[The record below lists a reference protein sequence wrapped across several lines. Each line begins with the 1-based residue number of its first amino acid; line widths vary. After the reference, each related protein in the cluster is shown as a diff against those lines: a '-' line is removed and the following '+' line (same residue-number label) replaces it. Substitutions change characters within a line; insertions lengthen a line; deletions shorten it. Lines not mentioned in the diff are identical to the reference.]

1 MNPVLAFTVIMAIW
15 TVSEFVS
22 AKSKGLVS
30 SLFVA
35 SIIFLVGFL
44 TNLFPADLLTSS
56 SLLALAGVVVGF
68 IIVHL
73 GTVISID
80 DFIKQWRTVLTG
92 IGAVGG
98 VAAALFGIGSL
109 VKGSDYVI
117 AAIGAI
123 TGGTVSVVIIQE
135 AAVAMGLAT
144 VAVFPVLI
152 AALQGL
158 VGFPLT
164 SIILRKEALRLRDE
178 YRAGNLAPVQE
189 EEKGADSG
197 SRLPAAFQS
206 TVGTLFV
213 VGLTVLLARFI
224 SDITNGNL
232 NTFVVALI
240 LGVLLRWLRI
250 FKPSVL
256 SGIDAYGLMITAVL
270 ILVFGPLA
278 TVTLGDLK
286 ALALPLAIAFVVGV
300 AGIVAGAAL
309 VGKLFGFSAAMSIG
323 IGLTALYGF
332 PGTLLLSQEAAKA
345 VGENPD
351 EVKAIEAEILP
362 RMVVAGFAT
371 VTITPAASASSR
383 LAPRAPR
390 LAGPAAPAP
399 CGAAAAPVRPERAGR
414 RAGRGSRRSTAR
426 ACRGF
431 A

>member
-15 TVSEFVS
+15 TVSDFLS

-44 TNLFPADLLTSS
+44 SGLFPSDLLTSS
-56 SLLALAGVVVGF
+56 SLLAFAGVVVGF
-68 IIVHL
+68 VIVHL

-92 IGAVGG
+92 IGAVFG
-98 VAAALFGIGSL
+98 VAAALFFIGSFF
-109 VKGSDYVI
+109 KGSDYVI

-123 TGGTVSVVIIQE
+123 SGATVSVVIIQE
-135 AAVAMGLAT
+135 AALAVGLAT

-178 YRAGNLAPVQE
+178 YRAGKLAPVE
-189 EEKGADSG
+189 EAKAGAETK

-213 VGLTVLLARFI
+213 VGITVLVARFI

-240 LGVLLRWLRI
+240 LGVLLRWARI

-256 SGIDAYGLMITAVL
+256 SGIDAYGLMLTAVL

-278 TVTLGDLK
+278 TVTPADLQ
-286 ALALPLAIAFVVGV
+286 ALALPLAVAFIVGV
-300 AGIVAGAAL
+300 AGIVVASVLA
-309 VGKLFGFSAAMSIG
+309 GKLLGFSAPMSVG

-345 VGENPD
+345 VGETEE

-371 VTITPAASASSR
+371 VTITSVIVTGIIAAR
-383 LAPRAPR
+383 I
-390 LAGPAAPAP
+390 GN
-399 CGAAAAPVRPERAGR
+399 
-414 RAGRGSRRSTAR
+414 
-426 ACRGF
+426 
-431 A
+431 

>member
-15 TVSEFVS
+15 TVSEFLS

-35 SIIFLVGFL
+35 SLIFLVGFL
-44 TNLFPADLLTSS
+44 SGLFPPDLLTSS
-56 SLLALAGVVVGF
+56 SLLAFAGVVVGF
-68 IIVHL
+68 VIVHL

-92 IGAVGG
+92 IAAVGG
-98 VAAALFGIGSL
+98 VAAALFFVGSIF
-109 VKGSDYVI
+109 KGSDYVI

-123 TGGTVSVVIIQE
+123 SGGTVSVVIIQE
-135 AAVAMGLAT
+135 AALAVGLAT

-164 SIILRKEALRLRDE
+164 SVILRKEALRLRDE
-178 YRAGNLAPVQE
+178 YRAGKLAPVQE
-189 EEKGADSG
+189 DKPGAETKT
-197 SRLPAAFQS
+197 RLPAAFQS

-213 VGLTVLLARFI
+213 VGVTVVVARFI

-240 LGVLLRWLRI
+240 LGVLLRWARI

-278 TVTLGDLK
+278 TVTLDNLL

-300 AGIVAGAAL
+300 AGIVVAAVL

-345 VGENPD
+345 VGETEE

-371 VTITPAASASSR
+371 VTITSVIVTGIIAA
-383 LAPRAPR
+383 
-390 LAGPAAPAP
+390 GI
-399 CGAAAAPVRPERAGR
+399 GR
-414 RAGRGSRRSTAR
+414 
-426 ACRGF
+426 
-431 A
+431 

>member
-15 TVSEFVS
+15 TVSDFLS
-22 AKSKGLVS
+22 KMSKGLVS

-35 SIIFLVGFL
+35 SLIFLVGFL
-44 TNLFPADLLTSS
+44 TGLFPPDLLTSS
-56 SLLALAGVVVGF
+56 SLLAFAGVVVGF
-68 IIVHL
+68 VIVHL

-92 IGAVGG
+92 IGAVAGI
-98 VAAALFGIGSL
+98 AAALFFIGSFF
-109 VKGSDYVI
+109 KGSDYVI
-117 AAIGAI
+117 AAIGAVS
-123 TGGTVSVVIIQE
+123 GGTVSVVIIQE
-135 AAVAMGLAT
+135 AALAVGLAT

-164 SIILRKEALRLRDE
+164 SVILRKEALRLKAE
-178 YRAGNLAPVQE
+178 YRAGKLAPVQE
-189 EEKGADSG
+189 EKAGAETK

-213 VGLTVLLARFI
+213 VGVTVYVARLI
-224 SDITNGNL
+224 SDFTNGNL

-240 LGVLLRWLRI
+240 LGVLLRWARI

-278 TVTLGDLK
+278 TVTPADLK
-286 ALALPLAIAFVVGV
+286 ALALPLAVAFVVGV
-300 AGIVAGAAL
+300 AGIAAASVL
-309 VGKLFGFSAAMSIG
+309 VGKLFGFTAAMSVG

-345 VGENPD
+345 VGETEE

-371 VTITPAASASSR
+371 VTITSVIVTGIIAASI
-383 LAPRAPR
+383 
-390 LAGPAAPAP
+390 GN
-399 CGAAAAPVRPERAGR
+399 
-414 RAGRGSRRSTAR
+414 
-426 ACRGF
+426 
-431 A
+431 

>member
-1 MNPVLAFTVIMAIW
+1 MNPVLAFTTIMAIW

-22 AKSKGLVS
+22 SKSKGLVS

-35 SIIFLVGFL
+35 SLIFLVGFL
-44 TNLFPADLLTSS
+44 TGLFPPDLLTSS
-56 SLLALAGVVVGF
+56 SLLAFAGVVVGF
-68 IIVHL
+68 VIVHL
-73 GTVISID
+73 GTVISIN

-92 IGAVGG
+92 IAAVFG
-98 VAAALFGIGSL
+98 VAAALFFVGSL
-109 VKGSDYVI
+109 LKGTDYVI

-123 TGGTVSVVIIQE
+123 SGGTVSVVIIQE
-135 AAVAMGLAT
+135 AALAVGLVT

-164 SIILRKEALRLRDE
+164 SIILRKEARRLRDE
-178 YRAGNLAPVQE
+178 YRAGNLKPVTE
-189 EEKGADSG
+189 EAAGAETKT
-197 SRLPAAFQS
+197 RLPAAFQS

-213 VGLTVLLARFI
+213 VGVAVLVARFI

-232 NTFVVALI
+232 NTFVVALV
-240 LGVLLRWLRI
+240 LGVLLRWGRI

-278 TVTLGDLK
+278 TVTLADLK
-286 ALALPLAIAFVVGV
+286 SLAVPLAVAFVVGV
-300 AGIVAGAAL
+300 SGIVAGSVL
-309 VGKLFGFSAAMSIG
+309 VGKLFGFSVPMSIG

-351 EVKAIEAEILP
+351 EVKAIEGEILP
-362 RMVVAGFAT
+362 RMIVAGFAT
-371 VTITPAASASSR
+371 VTITSVIVTGIV
-383 LAPRAPR
+383 
-390 LAGPAAPAP
+390 AGFI
-399 CGAAAAPVRPERAGR
+399 GR
-414 RAGRGSRRSTAR
+414 
-426 ACRGF
+426 
-431 A
+431 

>member
-15 TVSEFVS
+15 TVSEFLS

-44 TNLFPADLLTSS
+44 TGLFPADLLTSS

-68 IIVHL
+68 VIVHL

-92 IGAVGG
+92 IAAVGG
-98 VAAALFGIGSL
+98 VAAALFGIGAL
-109 VKGSDYVI
+109 LKGSDYVI

-123 TGGTVSVVIIQE
+123 SGATVSVVIIQE
-135 AAVAMGLAT
+135 AALAAGLAT

-152 AALQGL
+152 ASLQGL

-164 SIILRKEALRLRDE
+164 SVILRKEALRLRDE
-178 YRAGNLAPVQE
+178 YRAGNLKPVQE
-189 EEKGADSG
+189 EAQGVETKT
-197 SRLPAAFQS
+197 RLPAVFQS

-213 VGLTVLLARFI
+213 VGVTVLVARYI

-256 SGIDAYGLMITAVL
+256 SGIDAYGLMLTAVL

-300 AGIVAGAAL
+300 AGIVAGSVL
-309 VGKLFGFSAAMSIG
+309 VGKLFGFSAPMAIG
-323 IGLTALYGF
+323 IGLTSLYGF

-371 VTITPAASASSR
+371 VTITSVIVTGIIAS
-383 LAPRAPR
+383 
-390 LAGPAAPAP
+390 GI
-399 CGAAAAPVRPERAGR
+399 GR
-414 RAGRGSRRSTAR
+414 
-426 ACRGF
+426 
-431 A
+431 

>member
-15 TVSEFVS
+15 TVSDFLS
-22 AKSKGLVS
+22 KLSKGLVS

-35 SIIFLVGFL
+35 SLIFLVGFL
-44 TNLFPADLLTSS
+44 TGLFPPDLLTSS
-56 SLLALAGVVVGF
+56 SLLAFAGVVVGF
-68 IIVHL
+68 VIVHL

-92 IGAVGG
+92 IGAVAGI
-98 VAAALFGIGSL
+98 AAALFFIGSFF
-109 VKGSDYVI
+109 KGSDYVI
-117 AAIGAI
+117 AAIGAVS
-123 TGGTVSVVIIQE
+123 GGTVSVVIIQE
-135 AAVAMGLAT
+135 AALAVGLAT

-164 SIILRKEALRLRDE
+164 SVILRKEALRLRDE
-178 YRAGNLAPVQE
+178 YRAGKLAPVQE
-189 EEKGADSG
+189 EKAGTETK

-213 VGLTVLLARFI
+213 VGVTVYVARLI
-224 SDITNGNL
+224 SDFTNGNL

-240 LGVLLRWLRI
+240 LGVLLRWARI

-278 TVTLGDLK
+278 TVTPADLK

-300 AGIVAGAAL
+300 AGIVAASVL
-309 VGKLFGFSAAMSIG
+309 VGKLFGFTAAMSVG

-345 VGENPD
+345 VGETEE

-371 VTITPAASASSR
+371 VTITSVIVTGIIAASI
-383 LAPRAPR
+383 
-390 LAGPAAPAP
+390 GN
-399 CGAAAAPVRPERAGR
+399 
-414 RAGRGSRRSTAR
+414 
-426 ACRGF
+426 
-431 A
+431 

>member
-15 TVSEFVS
+15 TVSEFLS

-35 SIIFLVGFL
+35 SLIFLVGFL
-44 TNLFPADLLTSS
+44 TGLFPPDLLTSS
-56 SLLALAGVVVGF
+56 SLLAFAGVVVGF
-68 IIVHL
+68 VIVHL

-92 IGAVGG
+92 IAAVGG
-98 VAAALFGIGSL
+98 VATALFFVGSIF
-109 VKGSDYVI
+109 KGSDYVI

-123 TGGTVSVVIIQE
+123 SGGTVSVVIIQE
-135 AAVAMGLAT
+135 AALAVGLAT

-164 SIILRKEALRLRDE
+164 SVILRKEALRLRDE

-189 EEKGADSG
+189 EKAGAETKT
-197 SRLPAAFQS
+197 RLPAAFQS

-213 VGLTVLLARFI
+213 VGVTVVVARFI

-240 LGVLLRWLRI
+240 LGVLLRWARI

-278 TVTLGDLK
+278 TVTLDDLR

-300 AGIVAGAAL
+300 AGIVAAAVL

-332 PGTLLLSQEAAKA
+332 PGTLLVSQEAAKA
-345 VGENPD
+345 VGETEA
-351 EVKAIEAEILP
+351 EVKAIEAQILP

-371 VTITPAASASSR
+371 VTITSVIVTGIIAA
-383 LAPRAPR
+383 
-390 LAGPAAPAP
+390 GI
-399 CGAAAAPVRPERAGR
+399 GR
-414 RAGRGSRRSTAR
+414 
-426 ACRGF
+426 
-431 A
+431 

>member
-15 TVSEFVS
+15 TVSDFLS
-22 AKSKGLVS
+22 KMSKGLVS

-35 SIIFLVGFL
+35 SLIFLVGFL
-44 TNLFPADLLTSS
+44 SGLFPSDLLTSS
-56 SLLALAGVVVGF
+56 SLLAFAGVVVGF
-68 IIVHL
+68 VIVHL

-92 IGAVGG
+92 IGAVFG
-98 VAAALFGIGSL
+98 VAAALFVVGSL
-109 VKGSDYVI
+109 FKGSDYVI

-123 TGGTVSVVIIQE
+123 SGATVSVVIIQE
-135 AAVAMGLAT
+135 AALAVGLAT

-178 YRAGNLAPVQE
+178 YRAGKLAPAQE
-189 EEKGADSG
+189 AEVGAETK
-197 SRLPAAFQS
+197 SRLPAALQS

-213 VGLTVLLARFI
+213 VGITVLVARFI

-240 LGVLLRWLRI
+240 LGVLLRWARI

-256 SGIDAYGLMITAVL
+256 SGIDAYGLMLTAVL

-278 TVTLGDLK
+278 TVTLDDLR
-286 ALALPLAIAFVVGV
+286 ALALPLAVAFVVGV
-300 AGIVAGAAL
+300 SGIVAASVL
-309 VGKLFGFSAAMSIG
+309 VGKLLGFSAAMSVG

-345 VGENPD
+345 VGETEE

-371 VTITPAASASSR
+371 VTITSVIVTGIIAAR
-383 LAPRAPR
+383 I
-390 LAGPAAPAP
+390 GN
-399 CGAAAAPVRPERAGR
+399 
-414 RAGRGSRRSTAR
+414 
-426 ACRGF
+426 
-431 A
+431 

>member
-15 TVSEFVS
+15 TVSEFLS

-35 SIIFLVGFL
+35 SLIFLVGFL
-44 TNLFPADLLTSS
+44 TGLFPPDLLTSS
-56 SLLALAGVVVGF
+56 SLLAFAGVVVGF
-68 IIVHL
+68 VIVHL

-98 VAAALFGIGSL
+98 VAAALFFVGSIF
-109 VKGSDYVI
+109 KGSDYVI

-123 TGGTVSVVIIQE
+123 SGGTVSVVIIQE
-135 AAVAMGLAT
+135 AALAVGLAT

-164 SIILRKEALRLRDE
+164 SVILRKEALRLRDE

-189 EEKGADSG
+189 EKAGAETKI
-197 SRLPAAFQS
+197 RLPAAFQS

-213 VGLTVLLARFI
+213 VGVTVVVARFI

-240 LGVLLRWLRI
+240 LGVLLRWARI

-278 TVTLGDLK
+278 TVTLDDLR

-300 AGIVAGAAL
+300 AGIVAAAVL

-345 VGENPD
+345 VGETEE

-371 VTITPAASASSR
+371 VTITSVIVTGIIAA
-383 LAPRAPR
+383 
-390 LAGPAAPAP
+390 GI
-399 CGAAAAPVRPERAGR
+399 GR
-414 RAGRGSRRSTAR
+414 
-426 ACRGF
+426 
-431 A
+431 

>member
-15 TVSEFVS
+15 TVSDFLS
-22 AKSKGLVS
+22 KMSKGLVS

-35 SIIFLVGFL
+35 SLIFLVGFL
-44 TNLFPADLLTSS
+44 TGVFPPDLLTSS
-56 SLLALAGVVVGF
+56 SLLAFAGVVVGF
-68 IIVHL
+68 VIVHL

-92 IGAVGG
+92 IGAVAGI
-98 VAAALFGIGSL
+98 AAALFFIGSL
-109 VKGSDYVI
+109 LKGSDYVI

-123 TGGTVSVVIIQE
+123 SGGTVSVVIIQE
-135 AAVAMGLAT
+135 AALAVGLVT

-178 YRAGNLAPVQE
+178 YRAGKLAPVQE
-189 EEKGADSG
+189 EKAGAETK

-213 VGLTVLLARFI
+213 VGVTVLVARFI

-240 LGVLLRWLRI
+240 LGVLLRWARI

-278 TVTLGDLK
+278 TVTLDDLR

-300 AGIVAGAAL
+300 AGIVAASVL

-345 VGENPD
+345 VGETEE

-371 VTITPAASASSR
+371 VTITSVIVTGIIAASI
-383 LAPRAPR
+383 
-390 LAGPAAPAP
+390 GN
-399 CGAAAAPVRPERAGR
+399 
-414 RAGRGSRRSTAR
+414 
-426 ACRGF
+426 
-431 A
+431 

>member
-1 MNPVLAFTVIMAIW
+1 MTTPSDVGATAIMAIW
-15 TVSEFVS
+15 TVSDFLS

-35 SIIFLVGFL
+35 SLIFLVGFL
-44 TNLFPADLLTSS
+44 SGLFPPDLLTSS
-56 SLLALAGVVVGF
+56 SLLAFAGVVVGF
-68 IIVHL
+68 VIVHL

-92 IGAVGG
+92 IGAVFG
-98 VAAALFGIGSL
+98 VAAALYFVGSFF
-109 VKGSDYVI
+109 KGSDYVI

-123 TGGTVSVVIIQE
+123 SGGTVSVVIIQE
-135 AAVAMGLAT
+135 AALAVGLAT

-164 SIILRKEALRLRDE
+164 SIILRREALRLRDE
-178 YRAGNLAPVQE
+178 YRAGKLAPVQE
-189 EEKGADSG
+189 AKAGAETK

-213 VGLTVLLARFI
+213 VGVTVLVARFI

-240 LGVLLRWLRI
+240 LGVLLRWARV

-278 TVTLGDLK
+278 TVTLDDLR
-286 ALALPLAIAFVVGV
+286 ALALPLAVAFVVGV
-300 AGIVAGAAL
+300 AGIVAASVL
-309 VGKLFGFSAAMSIG
+309 VGKIFGFTAAMSIG

-345 VGENPD
+345 VGETED
-351 EVKAIEAEILP
+351 EAKAIEAEILP

-371 VTITPAASASSR
+371 VTITSVIVTGIIAA
-383 LAPRAPR
+383 
-390 LAGPAAPAP
+390 GI
-399 CGAAAAPVRPERAGR
+399 GR
-414 RAGRGSRRSTAR
+414 
-426 ACRGF
+426 
-431 A
+431 

>member
-15 TVSEFVS
+15 TVSDFLS
-22 AKSKGLVS
+22 KLSKGLVS

-35 SIIFLVGFL
+35 SLIFLVGFL
-44 TNLFPADLLTSS
+44 TGLFPPDLLTSS
-56 SLLALAGVVVGF
+56 SLLAFAGVVVGF
-68 IIVHL
+68 VIVHL

-92 IGAVGG
+92 IGAVAGI
-98 VAAALFGIGSL
+98 AAALFFIGSFF
-109 VKGSDYVI
+109 KGSDYVI
-117 AAIGAI
+117 AAIGAVS
-123 TGGTVSVVIIQE
+123 GGTVSVVIIQE
-135 AAVAMGLAT
+135 AALAVGLAT

-164 SIILRKEALRLRDE
+164 SVILRKEALRLRDE
-178 YRAGNLAPVQE
+178 YRAGKLAPVQE
-189 EEKGADSG
+189 EKAGAETK

-213 VGLTVLLARFI
+213 VGVTVYVARLI

-240 LGVLLRWLRI
+240 LGVLLRWARI

-278 TVTLGDLK
+278 TVTPADLK

-300 AGIVAGAAL
+300 AGIVAASVL
-309 VGKLFGFSAAMSIG
+309 VGKLFGFTAAMSVG

-345 VGENPD
+345 VGETEE

-371 VTITPAASASSR
+371 VTITSVIVTGIIAASI
-383 LAPRAPR
+383 
-390 LAGPAAPAP
+390 GN
-399 CGAAAAPVRPERAGR
+399 
-414 RAGRGSRRSTAR
+414 
-426 ACRGF
+426 
-431 A
+431 

>member
-1 MNPVLAFTVIMAIW
+1 MNPVLAFTTIMAIW

-22 AKSKGLVS
+22 SKSKGLVS

-35 SIIFLVGFL
+35 SLIFLVGFL
-44 TNLFPADLLTSS
+44 TGLFPPDLLTSS
-56 SLLALAGVVVGF
+56 SLLAFAGVVVGF
-68 IIVHL
+68 VIVHL
-73 GTVISID
+73 GTVISIN

-92 IGAVGG
+92 IAAVGG
-98 VAAALFGIGSL
+98 VAAALFFIGSL
-109 VKGSDYVI
+109 VKGTDYVI

-123 TGGTVSVVIIQE
+123 SGGTVSVVIIQE
-135 AAVAMGLAT
+135 AALAAGLVT

-164 SIILRKEALRLRDE
+164 SIILRKEARRLRDE
-178 YRAGNLAPVQE
+178 YRAGNLKPVTE
-189 EEKGADSG
+189 EAAGAETKT
-197 SRLPAAFQS
+197 RLPAAFQS

-213 VGLTVLLARFI
+213 VGVAVVVARFI

-240 LGVLLRWLRI
+240 LGVLLRWGRI

-278 TVTLGDLK
+278 TVTLADLK
-286 ALALPLAIAFVVGV
+286 SLAVPLAVAFVVGV
-300 AGIVAGAAL
+300 SGIVAGSVL
-309 VGKLFGFSAAMSIG
+309 VGKLFGFSVPMSIG

-351 EVKAIEAEILP
+351 EVKAIEGEILP
-362 RMVVAGFAT
+362 RMIVAGFAT
-371 VTITPAASASSR
+371 VTITSVIVTGII
-383 LAPRAPR
+383 
-390 LAGPAAPAP
+390 AGFI
-399 CGAAAAPVRPERAGR
+399 GR
-414 RAGRGSRRSTAR
+414 
-426 ACRGF
+426 
-431 A
+431 

>member
-1 MNPVLAFTVIMAIW
+1 MNPVLAFTTIMAIW

-22 AKSKGLVS
+22 SKSKGLVS

-35 SIIFLVGFL
+35 SLIFLVGFL
-44 TNLFPADLLTSS
+44 TGLFPPDLLTSS
-56 SLLALAGVVVGF
+56 SLLAFAGVVVGF
-68 IIVHL
+68 VIVHL
-73 GTVISID
+73 GTVISIN

-92 IGAVGG
+92 IAAVLG
-98 VAAALFGIGSL
+98 VAAALFFVGSL
-109 VKGSDYVI
+109 LKGTDYVI

-123 TGGTVSVVIIQE
+123 SGGTVSVVIIQE
-135 AAVAMGLAT
+135 AALAVGLVT

-164 SIILRKEALRLRDE
+164 SIILRKEARRLRDE
-178 YRAGNLAPVQE
+178 YRAGNLKPVTDE
-189 EEKGADSG
+189 AAGAESKT
-197 SRLPAAFQS
+197 RLPAVFQS

-213 VGLTVLLARFI
+213 VGVAVLVARFI

-240 LGVLLRWLRI
+240 LGVLMRWARI

-278 TVTLGDLK
+278 TVTLADLK
-286 ALALPLAIAFVVGV
+286 SLAVPLAVAFVVGV
-300 AGIVAGAAL
+300 SGIVAGSVL
-309 VGKLFGFSAAMSIG
+309 VGKLFGFSVPMSIG

-351 EVKAIEAEILP
+351 EVKAIEGEILP
-362 RMVVAGFAT
+362 RMIVAGFAT
-371 VTITPAASASSR
+371 VTITSVIVTGIV
-383 LAPRAPR
+383 
-390 LAGPAAPAP
+390 AGFI
-399 CGAAAAPVRPERAGR
+399 GR
-414 RAGRGSRRSTAR
+414 
-426 ACRGF
+426 
-431 A
+431 

>member
-15 TVSEFVS
+15 TVSDFLS
-22 AKSKGLVS
+22 KLSKGLVS

-35 SIIFLVGFL
+35 SLIFLVGFL
-44 TNLFPADLLTSS
+44 TGLFPPDLLTSS
-56 SLLALAGVVVGF
+56 SLLAFAGVVVGF
-68 IIVHL
+68 VIVHL

-92 IGAVGG
+92 IGAVAGI
-98 VAAALFGIGSL
+98 AAALFFVGSFF
-109 VKGSDYVI
+109 KGSDYVI
-117 AAIGAI
+117 AAIGAVS
-123 TGGTVSVVIIQE
+123 GGTVSVVIIQE
-135 AAVAMGLAT
+135 AALAVGLAT

-164 SIILRKEALRLRDE
+164 SVILRKEALRLRDE
-178 YRAGNLAPVQE
+178 YRAGKLAPVQE
-189 EEKGADSG
+189 EKAGAETK

-213 VGLTVLLARFI
+213 VGVTVLVARFI

-240 LGVLLRWLRI
+240 LGVLLRWARI

-278 TVTLGDLK
+278 TVTPADLK

-300 AGIVAGAAL
+300 AGIVAASVL
-309 VGKLFGFSAAMSIG
+309 VGKLFGFTAAMSVG

-345 VGENPD
+345 VGETEE

-371 VTITPAASASSR
+371 VTITSVIVTGIIAANI
-383 LAPRAPR
+383 
-390 LAGPAAPAP
+390 GN
-399 CGAAAAPVRPERAGR
+399 
-414 RAGRGSRRSTAR
+414 
-426 ACRGF
+426 
-431 A
+431 

>member
-1 MNPVLAFTVIMAIW
+1 
-15 TVSEFVS
+15 
-22 AKSKGLVS
+22 
-30 SLFVA
+30 
-35 SIIFLVGFL
+35 
-44 TNLFPADLLTSS
+44 
-56 SLLALAGVVVGF
+56 
-68 IIVHL
+68 
-73 GTVISID
+73 
-80 DFIKQWRTVLTG
+80 VLTG
-92 IGAVGG
+92 IAAVGG
-98 VAAALFGIGSL
+98 VAAALFFIGSIF
-109 VKGSDYVI
+109 KGSDYVI

-123 TGGTVSVVIIQE
+123 SGATVSVVIIQE
-135 AAVAMGLAT
+135 AALAAGLAT

-164 SIILRKEALRLRDE
+164 SVILRKEALRLRDE

-189 EEKGADSG
+189 VKPGAETKI
-197 SRLPAAFQS
+197 RLPAAFQS

-213 VGLTVLLARFI
+213 VGVTVVVARFI
-224 SDITNGNL
+224 SDITDGNL

-240 LGVLLRWLRI
+240 LGVLLRWARI

-256 SGIDAYGLMITAVL
+256 SGIDACGLMITAVL

-278 TVTLGDLK
+278 TVTLDDLR

-300 AGIVAGAAL
+300 AGIVAASVL

-345 VGENPD
+345 VGETEE

-371 VTITPAASASSR
+371 VTITSVIVTGIIAS
-383 LAPRAPR
+383 
-390 LAGPAAPAP
+390 GI
-399 CGAAAAPVRPERAGR
+399 GR
-414 RAGRGSRRSTAR
+414 
-426 ACRGF
+426 
-431 A
+431 

>member
-15 TVSEFVS
+15 TVSDFLS
-22 AKSKGLVS
+22 KLSKGLVS

-35 SIIFLVGFL
+35 SLIFLVGFL
-44 TNLFPADLLTSS
+44 TGLFPPDLLTSS
-56 SLLALAGVVVGF
+56 SLLAFAGVVVGF
-68 IIVHL
+68 VIVHL

-92 IGAVGG
+92 IGAVAGI
-98 VAAALFGIGSL
+98 AAALFFVGSFF
-109 VKGSDYVI
+109 KGSDYVI

-123 TGGTVSVVIIQE
+123 SGGTVSVVIIQE
-135 AAVAMGLAT
+135 AALAVGLAT

-164 SIILRKEALRLRDE
+164 SVILRKEALRLRDE
-178 YRAGNLAPVQE
+178 YRAGKLTPVQE
-189 EEKGADSG
+189 EKAGVETK

-213 VGLTVLLARFI
+213 VGVTVYVARLI
-224 SDITNGNL
+224 SDFTNGNL

-240 LGVLLRWLRI
+240 LGVLLRWARI

-278 TVTLGDLK
+278 TVTPADLK

-300 AGIVAGAAL
+300 AGIVAASVL
-309 VGKLFGFSAAMSIG
+309 VGKLFGFTAAMSVG

-345 VGENPD
+345 VGETEE

-371 VTITPAASASSR
+371 VTITSVIVTGIIAANI
-383 LAPRAPR
+383 
-390 LAGPAAPAP
+390 GN
-399 CGAAAAPVRPERAGR
+399 
-414 RAGRGSRRSTAR
+414 
-426 ACRGF
+426 
-431 A
+431 

>member
-1 MNPVLAFTVIMAIW
+1 MNPVLAFTTIMAIW

-22 AKSKGLVS
+22 SKSKGLVS

-35 SIIFLVGFL
+35 SLIFLVGFL
-44 TNLFPADLLTSS
+44 TGLFPPDLLTSS
-56 SLLALAGVVVGF
+56 SLLAFAGVVVGF
-68 IIVHL
+68 VIVHL
-73 GTVISID
+73 GTVISIN

-92 IGAVGG
+92 IAAVFG
-98 VAAALFGIGSL
+98 VAAALFFVGSL
-109 VKGSDYVI
+109 LKGTDYVI

-123 TGGTVSVVIIQE
+123 SGGTVSVVIIQE
-135 AAVAMGLAT
+135 AALAVGLVT

-164 SIILRKEALRLRDE
+164 SIILRKEARRLRDE
-178 YRAGNLAPVQE
+178 YRAGNLKPVTE
-189 EEKGADSG
+189 EAAGAETKT
-197 SRLPAAFQS
+197 RLPAAFQS

-213 VGLTVLLARFI
+213 VGVAVLAARFI

-232 NTFVVALI
+232 NTFVVALV
-240 LGVLLRWLRI
+240 LGVLLRWGRI

-278 TVTLGDLK
+278 TVTLADLK
-286 ALALPLAIAFVVGV
+286 SLAVPLAVAFVVGV
-300 AGIVAGAAL
+300 SGIVAGSVL
-309 VGKLFGFSAAMSIG
+309 VGKLFGFSVPMSIG

-351 EVKAIEAEILP
+351 EVKAIEGEILP
-362 RMVVAGFAT
+362 RMIVAGFAT
-371 VTITPAASASSR
+371 VTITSVIVTGIV
-383 LAPRAPR
+383 
-390 LAGPAAPAP
+390 AGFI
-399 CGAAAAPVRPERAGR
+399 GR
-414 RAGRGSRRSTAR
+414 
-426 ACRGF
+426 
-431 A
+431 

>member
-15 TVSEFVS
+15 TVSDFLS
-22 AKSKGLVS
+22 KMSKGLVS

-35 SIIFLVGFL
+35 SLIFLVGFL
-44 TNLFPADLLTSS
+44 TGVFPPDLLTSS
-56 SLLALAGVVVGF
+56 SLLAFAGVVVGF
-68 IIVHL
+68 VIVHL

-92 IGAVGG
+92 IGAVAG
-98 VAAALFGIGSL
+98 VAAALFFIGSFF
-109 VKGSDYVI
+109 KGSDYVI

-123 TGGTVSVVIIQE
+123 SGGTVSVVIIQE
-135 AAVAMGLAT
+135 AALAVGLAT

-164 SIILRKEALRLRDE
+164 SVILRKEALRLRDE

-189 EEKGADSG
+189 DKAGAETK

-213 VGLTVLLARFI
+213 VGVTVLVARFI

-240 LGVLLRWLRI
+240 LGVLLRWARI

-278 TVTLGDLK
+278 TVTLDDLR

-300 AGIVAGAAL
+300 AGIAAASVL

-345 VGENPD
+345 VGETEE

-371 VTITPAASASSR
+371 VTITSVIVTGIIAA
-383 LAPRAPR
+383 
-390 LAGPAAPAP
+390 GI
-399 CGAAAAPVRPERAGR
+399 GR
-414 RAGRGSRRSTAR
+414 
-426 ACRGF
+426 
-431 A
+431 

>member
-15 TVSEFVS
+15 TVSDFLS
-22 AKSKGLVS
+22 KLSKGLVS

-35 SIIFLVGFL
+35 SLIFLVGFL
-44 TNLFPADLLTSS
+44 TGLFPPDLLTSS
-56 SLLALAGVVVGF
+56 SLLAFAGVVVGF
-68 IIVHL
+68 VIVHL

-92 IGAVGG
+92 IGAVAGI
-98 VAAALFGIGSL
+98 AAALFFIGSFF
-109 VKGSDYVI
+109 KGSDYVI
-117 AAIGAI
+117 AAIGAVS
-123 TGGTVSVVIIQE
+123 GGTVSVVIIQE
-135 AAVAMGLAT
+135 AALAVGLAT

-164 SIILRKEALRLRDE
+164 SVILRKEALRLRDE
-178 YRAGNLAPVQE
+178 YRAGKLAPVQE
-189 EEKGADSG
+189 EKAGAETK

-213 VGLTVLLARFI
+213 VGVTVLVARFI

-240 LGVLLRWLRI
+240 LGVLLRWARI

-278 TVTLGDLK
+278 TVTPADLK

-300 AGIVAGAAL
+300 AGIVAASVL
-309 VGKLFGFSAAMSIG
+309 VGKLFGFTAAMSVG

-345 VGENPD
+345 VGETEE

-371 VTITPAASASSR
+371 VTITSVIVTGIIAANI
-383 LAPRAPR
+383 
-390 LAGPAAPAP
+390 GN
-399 CGAAAAPVRPERAGR
+399 
-414 RAGRGSRRSTAR
+414 
-426 ACRGF
+426 
-431 A
+431 

>member
-1 MNPVLAFTVIMAIW
+1 MNPVIAFTVIMAIW
-15 TVSEFVS
+15 TVSEFLS

-35 SIIFLVGFL
+35 SLIFLVGFL
-44 TNLFPADLLTSS
+44 TGLFPADLLTSS
-56 SLLALAGVVVGF
+56 SLLAFAGVVVGF
-68 IIVHL
+68 VIVHL

-92 IGAVGG
+92 IAAVGG

-117 AAIGAI
+117 AAIGAVS
-123 TGGTVSVVIIQE
+123 GGTVSVVIIQE
-135 AAVAMGLAT
+135 AALAVGLAT

-178 YRAGNLAPVQE
+178 YRAGNLAPVLE
-189 EEKGADSG
+189 ETKGAETG

-213 VGLTVLLARFI
+213 VGVTVIVARYI
-224 SDITNGNL
+224 SDLTNGNL
-232 NTFVVALI
+232 NTFVLALI
-240 LGVLLRWLRI
+240 FGVLLRWSRI

-278 TVTLGDLK
+278 TVTIGDLK
-286 ALALPLAIAFVVGV
+286 ALALPLAIAFFVGV
-300 AGIVAGAAL
+300 SGIVAGSVL
-309 VGKLFGFSAAMSIG
+309 VGRLFGFSAAMSIG

-371 VTITPAASASSR
+371 VTITSVIVTGIIAS
-383 LAPRAPR
+383 
-390 LAGPAAPAP
+390 GI
-399 CGAAAAPVRPERAGR
+399 GR
-414 RAGRGSRRSTAR
+414 
-426 ACRGF
+426 
-431 A
+431 

>member
-15 TVSEFVS
+15 TVSEFLS

-44 TNLFPADLLTSS
+44 TGLFPADLLTSS

-68 IIVHL
+68 VIVHL

-92 IGAVGG
+92 IGA
-98 VAAALFGIGSL
+98 
-109 VKGSDYVI
+109 
-117 AAIGAI
+117 
-123 TGGTVSVVIIQE
+123 TVSVVIIQE
-135 AAVAMGLAT
+135 AALAAGLAT

-152 AALQGL
+152 ASLQGL

-164 SIILRKEALRLRDE
+164 SVILRKEALRLRDE
-178 YRAGNLAPVQE
+178 YRAGNLKPVQE
-189 EEKGADSG
+189 EAQGAETKT
-197 SRLPAAFQS
+197 RLPAVFQS

-213 VGLTVLLARFI
+213 VGVTVVVARFI

-256 SGIDAYGLMITAVL
+256 SGIDAYGLMLTAVL

-300 AGIVAGAAL
+300 AGIVAGSVL
-309 VGKLFGFSAAMSIG
+309 SASC
-323 IGLTALYGF
+323 
-332 PGTLLLSQEAAKA
+332 S
-345 VGENPD
+345 
-351 EVKAIEAEILP
+351 
-362 RMVVAGFAT
+362 
-371 VTITPAASASSR
+371 ASAPRWRSASGSPRCTASR
-383 LAPRAPR
+383 
-390 LAGPAAPAP
+390 
-399 CGAAAAPVRPERAGR
+399 ER
-414 RAGRGSRRSTAR
+414 
-426 ACRGF
+426 CC
-431 A
+431 

>member
-15 TVSEFVS
+15 TVSDFLS
-22 AKSKGLVS
+22 KLSKGLVS

-35 SIIFLVGFL
+35 SLIFLVGFL
-44 TNLFPADLLTSS
+44 TGLFPPDLLTSS
-56 SLLALAGVVVGF
+56 SLLAFAGVVVGF
-68 IIVHL
+68 VIVHL

-92 IGAVGG
+92 IGAVAGI
-98 VAAALFGIGSL
+98 AAALFFVGSFF
-109 VKGSDYVI
+109 KGSDYVI

-123 TGGTVSVVIIQE
+123 SGGTVSVVIIQE
-135 AAVAMGLAT
+135 AALVVGLAT

-164 SIILRKEALRLRDE
+164 SVILRKEALRLRDE
-178 YRAGNLAPVQE
+178 YRAGKLAPVQE
-189 EEKGADSG
+189 EKAGVETK

-213 VGLTVLLARFI
+213 VGVTVFVARLI
-224 SDITNGNL
+224 SDFTNGNL

-240 LGVLLRWLRI
+240 LGVLLRWARI

-278 TVTLGDLK
+278 TVTVDDLR

-300 AGIVAGAAL
+300 AGIVAASVL
-309 VGKLFGFSAAMSIG
+309 VGKLFGFSAAMSVG

-345 VGENPD
+345 VGETEE

-371 VTITPAASASSR
+371 VTITSVIVTGIIAANI
-383 LAPRAPR
+383 
-390 LAGPAAPAP
+390 GN
-399 CGAAAAPVRPERAGR
+399 
-414 RAGRGSRRSTAR
+414 
-426 ACRGF
+426 
-431 A
+431 

>member
-15 TVSEFVS
+15 TVSEFLS

-35 SIIFLVGFL
+35 SLIFLVGFL
-44 TNLFPADLLTSS
+44 SGLFPPDLLTSS
-56 SLLALAGVVVGF
+56 SLLAFAGVVVGF
-68 IIVHL
+68 VIVHL

-98 VAAALFGIGSL
+98 VAAALFFIGSIF
-109 VKGSDYVI
+109 KGSDYVI

-123 TGGTVSVVIIQE
+123 SGGTVSVVIIQE
-135 AAVAMGLAT
+135 AALAVGLAT

-164 SIILRKEALRLRDE
+164 SVILRKEALRLRDE

-189 EEKGADSG
+189 EKAGAETKI
-197 SRLPAAFQS
+197 RLPAAFQS

-213 VGLTVLLARFI
+213 VGVTVVVARFI

-240 LGVLLRWLRI
+240 LGVLLRWARI

-278 TVTLGDLK
+278 TVTLDNLV

-300 AGIVAGAAL
+300 AGIVAAAVL

-345 VGENPD
+345 VGETEE

-371 VTITPAASASSR
+371 VTITSVIVTGIIAA
-383 LAPRAPR
+383 
-390 LAGPAAPAP
+390 GI
-399 CGAAAAPVRPERAGR
+399 GR
-414 RAGRGSRRSTAR
+414 
-426 ACRGF
+426 
-431 A
+431 